1 METNRTSFIVAAALA
16 ALTLAGPA
24 VAGLACGDRVSPGQ
38 QVVLEEDLACDGP
51 GAAVVVTGPAV
62 VDLNGF
68 TISCADLDEDG
79 AAPQV
84 GVLLLGW
91 AVTVRNGTLNECHH
105 GVVAAGTGFH
115 QIGDVATLFGSG
127 DGIVLASH
135 ANRVRGALAF
145 FHRGAGVVLRGAA
158 GNVSDSTATGNRVGF
173 RVDARATLSG
183 NFASANERD
192 GYLVAGSGSVLADNR
207 ALGNPFGF
215 TIVGSANSL
224 DGNESR
230 KNLIG
235 VFLDA
240 RARSNTLRAN
250 VASANTV
257 TGIVADGERNRLVS
271 NRAEDNL
278 AHGIRVPSG
287 ARAVA
292 VSGTLAVGNGADDLA
307 DETPGCGDN
316 VWRDNRFETRNQ
328 VCVE

>member
-1 METNRTSFIVAAALA
+1 METTRASYIAATALA
-16 ALTLAGPA
+16 ALILAGPA
-24 VAGLACGDRVSPGQ
+24 EAGLRCGDWVSPGQ

-79 AAPQV
+79 VSPQV

-91 AVTVRNGTLNECHH
+91 AATVRNGTLNECHH
-105 GVVAAGTGFH
+105 GVVAAGAGFH
-115 QIGDVATLFGSG
+115 SIGEVATLFGSG

-135 ANRVRGALAF
+135 ANRVHGALAF
-145 FHRGAGVVLRGAA
+145 FHRGAGIVLRGAA
-158 GNVSDSTATGNRVGF
+158 STVADSTATGNRVGF
-173 RVDARATLSG
+173 QVDARATLAG

-192 GYLVAGSGSVLADNR
+192 GYLVAGSGGVLTDNR
-207 ALGNPFGF
+207 ALGSPFGF
-215 TIVGSANSL
+215 TIVGSSNRL
-224 DGNESR
+224 ERNESR

-235 VFLDA
+235 VFLDGS
-240 RARSNTLRAN
+240 ARSNTLLAN
-250 VASANTV
+250 VANGNTL
-257 TGIVADGERNRLVS
+257 TGIVAGGERNRLVS
-271 NRAEDNL
+271 NYAEDNV
-278 AHGIRVPSG
+278 AHGIRLPAG

-292 VSGTLAVGNGADDLA
+292 VSGTLAFGNGADDLA

-328 VCVE
+328 ACVE

>member
-1 METNRTSFIVAAALA
+1 METTRASFIVAAALA
-16 ALTLAGPA
+16 GLTLAGPA
-24 VAGLACGDRVSPGQ
+24 AAGLQCGDRVSPGQ

-79 AAPQV
+79 VTPQV

-91 AVTVRNGTLNECHH
+91 AVTVRNGTLNECRH

-115 QIGDVATLFGSG
+115 AIGDVATLFGSG
-127 DGIVLASH
+127 DGIVLASD

-145 FHRGAGVVLRGAA
+145 FHRGAGFVLRGAA
-158 GNVSDSTATGNRVGF
+158 SNVADSTATGNRVGF
-173 RVDARATLSG
+173 RVDARA
-183 NFASANERD
+183 
-192 GYLVAGSGSVLADNR
+192 
-207 ALGNPFGF
+207 
-215 TIVGSANSL
+215 
-224 DGNESR
+224 
-230 KNLIG
+230 
-235 VFLDA
+235 
-240 RARSNTLRAN
+240 RSNTLLGN

-278 AHGIRVPSG
+278 ADGIRVPAG

-292 VSGTLAVGNGADDLA
+292 VSGTLALGNGADDLA

-328 VCVE
+328 ACVE